1 MLIDANGIFKIKN
14 SLGWQMKNGAKY
26 EYTYEQIECE
36 NVAYERRRHVPSVSF
51 WTTTAAACHR
61 GSNSHKNGCYSNL
74 RSIKYFN
81 LMPSVSGAWVSH
93 TCDSTLKKRTHGI
106 KRWKKNVRILYRLV
120 VFFFALTLCP
130 QWGVEV
136 CALSRLQSS
145 IVDIF
150 TLGILEG
157 WVFFIFHCSSTA
169 IQCFAMEFIALGTF
183 LAAAEAVV
191 VVVAHF
197 LIE

>member
-1 MLIDANGIFKIKN
+1 MYFSPQRHLETEKMLIDANGIFKIKN

-81 LMPSVSGAWVSH
+81 LMPSVSGAWVSL
-93 TCDSTLKKRTHGI
+93 TCDSTFKKRTHGI
-106 KRWKKNVRILYRLV
+106 KRWKKLCEFSIGWWCSFSLSLSAHNGGWKCARFHDYNHPSLTSLLWEYSKVE
-120 VFFFALTLCP
+120 FFYISL
-130 QWGVEV
+130 
-136 CALSRLQSS
+136 
-145 IVDIF
+145 
-150 TLGILEG
+150 
-157 WVFFIFHCSSTA
+157 
-169 IQCFAMEFIALGTF
+169 
-183 LAAAEAVV
+183 
-191 VVVAHF
+191 
-197 LIE
+197 